1 MKSKGEKTVLTA
13 TDYRQWIG
21 ELKARYRATQIKA
34 AIAVNSAL
42 IDFYW
47 NLGKD
52 ISEKYPGE
60 VYGGKFFEKLSADL
74 QQALPG
80 VRGFSKVNLI
90 YCRQFF
96 ELYGGMEI
104 VPQLVEQLIQI
115 PWGHHCTLIDKCKG
129 DREKENPLQKR
140 QSLLPSRQRRPSRW
154 SQKIAEERW
163 CEMRMRSEMHAV
175 GRLKSISGPV

>member
-1 MKSKGEKTVLTA
+1 MKSKMKLA
-13 TDYRQWIG
+13 SADYRQWIC
-21 ELKARYRATQIKA
+21 ELKTRYRATQIKA
-34 AIAVNSAL
+34 AVAVNSAL
-42 IDFYW
+42 IEFYW

-74 QQALPG
+74 RQALPG

-115 PWGHHCTLIDKCKG
+115 PWGHHRTLIDKCNG
-129 DREKENPLQKR
+129 DREKALFYVRRTIQNGWSR
-140 QSLLPSRQRRPSRW
+140 NTLLN
-154 SQKIAEERW
+154 
-163 CEMRMRSEMHAV
+163 
-175 GRLKSISGPV
+175 